1 MQDNDTTSPAENPN
15 PTPAPSPTPPE
26 ISPAPGATPVVPPVP
41 SPAPETTTP
50 NPASS
55 TEPLSSTPPEETT
68 GAQAATAPAA
78 TAHVPGAKNHLVAV
92 LLSIFVGSLG
102 VDRFY
107 LGHIGLGVAKLLLSW
122 LTFGIWWLIDV
133 ILIATRK
140 VKNVTWES

>member
-1 MQDNDTTSPAENPN
+1 MQDPN
-15 PTPAPSPTPPE
+15 TQPSTDAPTPEVTPAPSAPEVTPT
-26 ISPAPGATPVVPPVP
+26 PGATPVVPPVP
-41 SPAPETTTP
+41 APESATFAATPAPTVGTP
-50 NPASS
+50 APD
-55 TEPLSSTPPEETT
+55 
-68 GAQAATAPAA
+68 AQAAQNTAPAA
-78 TAHVPGAKNHLVAV
+78 AAHVPGGKNHLVAV

-122 LTFGIWWLIDV
+122 MTLGIWWLVDV